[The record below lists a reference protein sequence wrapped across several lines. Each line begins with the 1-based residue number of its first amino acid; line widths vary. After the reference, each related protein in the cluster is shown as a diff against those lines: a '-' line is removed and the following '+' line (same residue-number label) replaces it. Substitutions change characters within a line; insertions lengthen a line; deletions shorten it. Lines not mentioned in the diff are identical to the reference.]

1 MAETADSENSQ
12 RLERPVRG
20 EEPPGDYYYTESRI
34 YLYEDSRKPDERLS
48 KLARRLESGRENLYL
63 ALEQLAARG
72 ILKHVEYEL
81 IGAVDEDSFDFD
93 QLSEGKKQLIA
104 VIGAIRLTSQRDNLV
119 LLDEPDTHLNP
130 QWSWEYPEML
140 ENSFSDS
147 QQDHSSVLIATHDP
161 VLISGLERHQ
171 VLIADTDDAGQTKLT
186 HPHRNPRG
194 QGIAN
199 LLCSSEFFGL
209 PSSLDKN
216 TQTLMDERLRLSIKK
231 PLTESEKQRLEELN
245 EKLEILQP
253 GISERDPEFVEFLR
267 SRHESEA

>member
-1 MAETADSENSQ
+1 M
-12 RLERPVRG
+12 
-20 EEPPGDYYYTESRI
+20 
-34 YLYEDSRKPDERLS
+34 YEDSRKPDERLS

-199 LLCSSEFFGL
+199 LLCSSEFFRFAFEPRQEYPDING
-209 PSSLDKN
+209 
-216 TQTLMDERLRLSIKK
+216 
-231 PLTESEKQRLEELN
+231 
-245 EKLEILQP
+245 
-253 GISERDPEFVEFLR
+253 
-267 SRHESEA
+267 